1 MQFNPLY
8 FLLIIP
14 IALIAWAVF
23 AIRRR
28 QYLKKQFP
36 PFTQALT
43 LLLAGEKRKALQ
55 KLRLTVKE
63 DTGNISAY
71 ILFGD
76 ILRDLGYHKQA
87 AKIHKEL
94 TIRDRLKPDVQT
106 DIKRS
111 LLMDYMLGSYYKSA
125 LQCADGLLVRNKNDI
140 WTLDRKLELLE
151 AMQDW
156 RKAAETARKIQT
168 RTGKTDTEQLA
179 MYKSLEGK
187 KILANEGKEH
197 DARMRFREAVKID
210 DKFPMPYL
218 ELASSYVREGR
229 YKDAVKTWNQF
240 FQNNPNLAYLAFEQ
254 LEKTLFDLNRFE
266 ELESI
271 YRKLV
276 QSAPQNTRAVVALAR
291 FLHRKGSA
299 EEAIRICQ
307 DGLESA
313 PQSLWI
319 RRNLFR
325 FHAAENRL
333 GEAIELGLE
342 VLNMVTRETEEFL
355 CTNCGYLAHEPL
367 WKCPNCGKWRTFK
380 F

>member
-1 MQFNPLY
+1 MHFNPLY
-8 FLLIIP
+8 FLLVIP
-14 IALIAWAVF
+14 IAILIWAVYTVK
-23 AIRRR
+23 RR

-43 LLLAGEKRKALQ
+43 LLLAGDKRKALQ

-63 DTGNISAY
+63 DTNNISAY

-76 ILRDLGYHKQA
+76 ILRDLGYYKQA

-94 TIRDRLKPDVQT
+94 TIRDRLKPDVQA

-111 LLMDYMLGSYYKSA
+111 LLMDYLLGSYYRPA
-125 LQCADGLLVRNKNDI
+125 LRCADELLVRNKNDI
-140 WTLDRKLELLE
+140 WALNRKLEILE
-151 AMQDW
+151 AIQDW
-156 RKAAETARKIQT
+156 RKAAETAKKIQS
-168 RTGKTDTEQLA
+168 RYGKADTEQLA

-187 KILANEGKEH
+187 RILANQGKEH
-197 DARMRFREAVKID
+197 DARVRFREAMKID
-210 DKFPMPYL
+210 DKFPMSYL

-240 FQNNPNLAYLAFEQ
+240 FQNNPNLAYLAFRE

-266 ELESI
+266 ELETI
-271 YRKLV
+271 YRNLV
-276 QSAPQNTRAVVALAR
+276 QSDSQNTRAVVALAR
-291 FLHRKGSA
+291 FLHRKGST
-299 EEAIRICQ
+299 EDAIRICQ
-307 DGLESA
+307 DGLEA
-313 PQSLWI
+313 TPQSLWI

-325 FHAAENRL
+325 FYAAEDRL
-333 GEAIELGLE
+333 QEAIELGLE
-342 VLNMVTRETEEFL
+342 VLDMVTWETEEFL
-355 CTNCGYLAHEPL
+355 CVNCGYLAHEPL

>member
-1 MQFNPLY
+1 MHFNPLY
-8 FLLIIP
+8 FLLLIP
-14 IALIAWAVF
+14 IAILIWAAYTVK
-23 AIRRR
+23 RR

-43 LLLAGEKRKALQ
+43 LLLAGDKRKALQ

-63 DTGNISAY
+63 DTNNISAY
-71 ILFGD
+71 LLFGD

-94 TIRDRLKPDVQT
+94 TIRDRLKPDVQA

-111 LLMDYMLGSYYKSA
+111 LLMDYLLGSCYRPA
-125 LQCADGLLVRNKNDI
+125 LRCADELLVRNKNDI
-140 WTLDRKLELLE
+140 WALNRKLEILE
-151 AMQDW
+151 AIQDW
-156 RKAAETARKIQT
+156 RKAAETAKKIQS
-168 RTGKTDTEQLA
+168 RYGKTDTEQLA

-187 KILANEGKEH
+187 RILANQGKEH
-197 DARMRFREAVKID
+197 DARVRFREAMKID
-210 DKFPMPYL
+210 DKFPMSYL

-240 FQNNPNLAYLAFEQ
+240 FQNNPNLAYLAFGE

-266 ELESI
+266 ELETI
-271 YRKLV
+271 YRNLV
-276 QSAPQNTRAVVALAR
+276 QSDSQNTRAVVALAR
-291 FLHRKGSA
+291 FLHRKGST

-307 DGLESA
+307 DGLEA
-313 PQSLWI
+313 TPQSLWI

-325 FHAAENRL
+325 FYAAEDRL
-333 GEAIELGLE
+333 QEAIELGLE
-342 VLNMVTRETEEFL
+342 VLDMVTWETEEFL
-355 CTNCGYLAHEPL
+355 CANCGYLAYEPL